1 MATVMDMRMQLSA
14 SEETH
19 ATAEELAVELIRL
32 AVRLRRAGN
41 EAKASAVEQRA
52 ESWLVRAT
60 LLREESDT

>member
-1 MATVMDMRMQLSA
+1 MASVMDMRMQPSP
-14 SEETH
+14 SEPTH

-32 AVRLRRAGN
+32 AVRLRRAGD
-41 EAKASAVEQRA
+41 EAKATTVEQRA